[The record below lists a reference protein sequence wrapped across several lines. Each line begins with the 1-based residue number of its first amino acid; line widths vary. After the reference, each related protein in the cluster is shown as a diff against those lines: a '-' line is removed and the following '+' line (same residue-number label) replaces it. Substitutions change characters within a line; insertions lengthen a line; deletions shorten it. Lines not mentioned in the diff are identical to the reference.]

1 MSVSVVHFKKRQL
14 KKYLNNFNS
23 DYYSNSK
30 EYYYK
35 KAGELSLF
43 YLFIYPN
50 KNKMKIKILTLLL
63 LTVTISNINGLCLTK
78 YNLNL
83 KSCGTQKLKIVFGD
97 LENMNVLTTT
107 VIPGIFRNFDLNEMA
122 AENIPPT
129 STAETKYEAPIT
141 EITVV
146 TTTVTNVATTTVVNV
161 ATTTAINVATTTVV
175 NVATTTVVN
184 VATTTAI
191 NVATTTVVNV
201 ATTTVVNVATTTA
214 INVATTTVVNVATTT
229 IVNVATTTAINVAT
243 TTAINVTTT
252 TVVNVATTTVT
263 NVATTTVVNVATTT
277 AINVATTT
285 VTNVATTTVTNVA
298 TTTVTNVATTT
309 VVNVLTTTPQTTSF
323 LQTTTTEPAP
333 ILSYVQK
340 VIFRTLL
347 PNGTYIIHRY
357 LLQQS
362 NEKSS
367 LNAWLNQLERFNVP
381 LKSLKSMNIYSG
393 TYLNAIQFFYL
404 NGDSQVF
411 GNANNQDTSL
421 VTPID
426 LEASSITQVNI
437 ESDPVIFSLKF
448 QLYSAATSAYRW
460 TPTMGGNRGFFS
472 YSLNAQ
478 TFGGDNLT
486 VESFYGSFDG
496 DYLIE
501 FGINFSLKKCEK

>member
-146 TTTVTNVATTTVVNV
+146 TTTVT
-161 ATTTAINVATTTVV
+161 
-175 NVATTTVVN
+175 
-184 VATTTAI
+184 
-191 NVATTTVVNV
+191 NV

>member
-146 TTTVTNVATTTVVNV
+146 TTTVSNVATTTVVNV

-201 ATTTVVNVATTTA
+201 ATTTV
-214 INVATTTVVNVATTT
+214 
-229 IVNVATTTAINVAT
+229 VNVATTTAINVAT